1 MAYESEKTETDK
13 LWLRG
18 LACRSYDLFL
28 GIMGLETRSEGT
40 VRIFRGGRFGILIA
54 LLLFGGLFAS
64 CAIRSA
70 QSYVHFSTPTPL
82 RDQETLIL
90 GFMGGRDSWHNTEVG
105 VGRMAQR
112 MRDHRLPG
120 VHVETVENRKRDLAV
135 RLVRESLDLDG
146 DGRLQK
152 AESSN
157 ARIIIYGQS
166 FGGAAVVKFARQ
178 LHALRIPVLLTVQV
192 DSVGLN
198 DSEIPPNVLRAA
210 NLYQDNGWLIR
221 GEAPIRAQNPERTEI
236 LGNFR
241 FDYEGSDIDLSHLPW
256 HKTIGRV
263 AHARMARDPVVWRK
277 VEELMR
283 GVL

>member
-1 MAYESEKTETDK
+1 MLAFGFLQFIRSP
-13 LWLRG
+13 
-18 LACRSYDLFL
+18 ACRSYDLFL
-28 GIMGLETRSEGT
+28 GIMGLETRSEGA
-40 VRIFRGGRFGILIA
+40 VRVFRGGRVGILIA
-54 LLLFGGLFAS
+54 LLLFGALLAS
-64 CAIRSA
+64 CTVRSA

-105 VGRMAQR
+105 VGWMAQR
-112 MRDHRLPG
+112 LRDHHLPG

-135 RLVRESLDLDG
+135 RLVRESLDLNG
-146 DGRLQK
+146 DGRLQNV
-152 AESSN
+152 ERSN

-178 LHALRIPVLLTVQV
+178 LYALRIPVLLTVQV

-198 DSEIPPNVLRAA
+198 DSAIPPNVLRAA
-210 NLYQDNGWLIR
+210 NLYQDNGWLMR
-221 GEAPIRAQNPERTEI
+221 GEAPIQAQGPDRTEI

-241 FDYEGSDIDLSHLPW
+241 FDYDGSNIDLSHLPW
-256 HKTIGRV
+256 YKTLGRV
-263 AHARMARDPVVWRK
+263 AHARMDRDPAVWRK
-277 VEELMR
+277 VEELIL

>member
-1 MAYESEKTETDK
+1 
-13 LWLRG
+13 
-18 LACRSYDLFL
+18 
-28 GIMGLETRSEGT
+28 MGLETRFEGI
-40 VRIFRGGRFGILIA
+40 VRIFRGGRVGILIA
-54 LLLFGGLFAS
+54 LPLFGGLFAS
-64 CAIRSA
+64 CAFRST

-82 RDQETLIL
+82 RDQETLII
-90 GFMGGRDSWHNTEVG
+90 GFMGGRDSWRNTEVG

-112 MRDHRLPG
+112 MRDHHLPG

-135 RLVRESLDLDG
+135 RLVRESLDLNG

-152 AESSN
+152 AEPLN

-198 DSEIPPNVLRAA
+198 DSEIPPNVLCAA

-221 GEAPIRAQNPERTEI
+221 GEAPIRARNPERTEI

-241 FDYEGSDIDLSHLPW
+241 FDYEGSNIGLSHLPW
-256 HKTIGRV
+256 YKTIGRV
-263 AHARMARDPVVWRK
+263 AHARMARDPAVWRK
-277 VEELMR
+277 VEELILD
-283 GVL
+283 VL

>member
-1 MAYESEKTETDK
+1 MRSI
-13 LWLRG
+13 
-18 LACRSYDLFL
+18 ACRSYDLFL

-40 VRIFRGGRFGILIA
+40 VRIFRGGRVGILIA
-54 LLLFGGLFAS
+54 LPVFGGLLVS
-64 CAIRSA
+64 CAFRSN

-90 GFMGGRDSWHNTEVG
+90 GFMGGRDSWDNTEVG

-112 MRDHRLPG
+112 LRDHHLPG

-135 RLVRESLDLDG
+135 RLVRESLDLNG

-152 AESSN
+152 AEQSN

-178 LHALRIPVLLTVQV
+178 LCALHIPVLLTVQV

-198 DSEIPPNVLRAA
+198 DSAIPPNVFRAA

-221 GEAPIRAQNPERTEI
+221 GEAPIRPRNPERTKI

-241 FDYEGSDIDLSHLPW
+241 FDYDGSNIDLSHLPW
-256 HKTIGRV
+256 HKTLGRV
-263 AHARMARDPVVWRK
+263 AHARMSRDPAVWRK
-277 VEELMR
+277 VEELIL

>member
-1 MAYESEKTETDK
+1 
-13 LWLRG
+13 
-18 LACRSYDLFL
+18 
-28 GIMGLETRSEGT
+28 MGLETRSEGT
-40 VRIFRGGRFGILIA
+40 VRIFRGGRIGILIA
-54 LLLFGGLFAS
+54 LPLFGGLFAS

-90 GFMGGRDSWHNTEVG
+90 GFMGGRDSWQNTEVG

-112 MRDHRLPG
+112 MRDHRVPG
-120 VHVETVENRKRDLAV
+120 LHVETVENRKRDLAV

-198 DSEIPPNVLRAA
+198 DSEIPPNVMRAA

-221 GEAPIRAQNPERTEI
+221 GEAPIRARNPERTEI

-241 FDYEGSDIDLSHLPW
+241 FDYDGSNIDLSHLPW
-256 HKTIGRV
+256 YKTIGRV
-263 AHARMARDPVVWRK
+263 AHARMARDPGVWRK
-277 VEELMR
+277 VEELIL